1 MKKKIIAASMIAA
14 LSVTSVAPAVAA
26 TTEPISIS
34 SRVGNTIPIIV
45 NGLEIACDQPP
56 VIIEGRTL
64 VPLRAIFEVLGA
76 EVYWNNDTRSVT
88 ATRGDTTILLTIG
101 SSILYR
107 NGETIYMDV
116 PGQIIND
123 RTMVPLRAVSESF
136 GSSVY
141 WDNDTRTVHIYT
153 DTYNEPEEPSEPENP
168 SIDEPEIN
176 EPTDPVAPVPPEDDP
191 SVKPEDPEI
200 TPPEEEQPPV
210 VDDQAAA
217 YNSAMDLY
225 KNGYSHQ
232 AYYAFRDLGNYQ
244 DSVEMMEK
252 AKLLNRISYNYTDY
266 TSKWFVSHVND
277 FVPISESEIPSI
289 MTQGS
294 WLCPYSQCLGYSTE
308 IFLGNGTRLHD
319 GLPPMEW
326 HVAFGGIYA
335 SKFDP
340 NTNYY
345 TEYSLILQKD
355 FRKLTDDVYA
365 NIAIKV
371 SEPIKSGASADI
383 YIQKGSTFGNAFEAC
398 TERRISYMYA
408 GSVIGVRQ
416 DETGMSYLVPFDP
429 NTGIAFGEKLPS

>member
-14 LSVTSVAPAVAA
+14 LSITSVAPAVAA
-26 TTEPISIS
+26 TTEPLTIS

-76 EVYWNNDTRSVT
+76 EVYWNNDTRSVI

-101 SSILYR
+101 SSILYK
-107 NGETIYMDV
+107 NGETVYMDV

-141 WDNDTRTVHIYT
+141 WDNATRTVRIYT
-153 DTYNEPEEPSEPENP
+153 DTYNEPEEPSEP
-168 SIDEPEIN
+168 DIN
-176 EPTDPVAPVPPEDDP
+176 EPTDPVDPEPPEDDP

-200 TPPEEEQPPV
+200 TPPEEEKPPV

-217 YNSAMDLY
+217 YYSAMDLY
-225 KNGYSHQ
+225 KNGYSYQ
-232 AYYAFRDLGNYQ
+232 AYYAFRDLGNYR

-252 AKLLNRISYNYTDY
+252 AKLLNRISYNFNDY

-294 WLCPYSQCLGYSTE
+294 WLCPGSQSLGYSIDT
-308 IFLGNGTRLHD
+308 FLENGTRLYN
-319 GLPPMEW
+319 GSPAMEW
-326 HVAFGGIYA
+326 HVAFGGIYPLA
-335 SKFDP
+335 YDP
-340 NTNYY
+340 NNTSY
-345 TEYSLILQKD
+345 TLYSLILQKD
-355 FRKLTDDVYA
+355 FRKLTDGVYA
-365 NIAIKV
+365 DIAVKV
-371 SEPIKSGASADI
+371 SEPIKSGPSADI
-383 YIQKGSTFGNAFEAC
+383 YIQKGSIFGNAYEAC
-398 TERRISYMYA
+398 MERRISYMNA
-408 GSVIGVRQ
+408 GTAIVVRQ
-416 DETGMSYLVPFDP
+416 DETGMSYLIPFDP
-429 NTGIAFGEKLPS
+429 NTGIVFGEKMPS